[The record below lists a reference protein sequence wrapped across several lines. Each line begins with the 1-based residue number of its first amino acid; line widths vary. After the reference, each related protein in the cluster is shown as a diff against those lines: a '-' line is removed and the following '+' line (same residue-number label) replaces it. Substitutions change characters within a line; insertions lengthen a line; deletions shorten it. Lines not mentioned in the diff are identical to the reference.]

1 MVSKI
6 ATFRLPEDLTQE
18 IRHRAEATG
27 RDRTAVVVEALKQ
40 TFGFPDAEPHTATV
54 QELQKELDEL
64 AKKVT
69 VLSEQ
74 LAEATQKLN
83 TASLSSQTS
92 PSLKQAI
99 PSQKALGIASSLLP
113 MPREPFRT
121 QAIGIDGEATSSRAA
136 LQQELEGDIVKRA
149 AQPSGEV
156 SEPDRLE
163 LQELTA
169 KISQQARIFDQVLSA
184 CPDPIWVF
192 DRMARFTYVNL
203 ATAQL
208 LGLQQNQILG
218 KTWQQLNIP
227 AEVIDPINNQRE
239 VVFATKRPLTIEISY
254 PTINGIRDYECILS
268 PIVGEGSSV
277 EAVICT
283 ARDITERNQV
293 EESLRESEAN
303 YRHLFEYANDSIF
316 IIDLSTSRIL
326 DANQNASRRLGYTR
340 KELLQLNTSD
350 IDVPITEERQKMI
363 NQQMQT
369 TGSIIFEHALR
380 RKNGTQVQVEI
391 SSRIIEYHN
400 RLVSLSFVRDTT
412 ERKRSQERLRLLE
425 SAFFNAN
432 DGIIITEVEPLDEP
446 GPKVVYVNQGFT
458 KMTGYLPE
466 EVIGKMPRILEGNAQ
481 NSAQLAQIRVKLMRR
496 EAVCAELIDYRKDGS
511 EFWVELNIVP
521 IVDENGWYT
530 HWMAVLRDITARKQR
545 ESLLLEKEQEL
556 GTHLWQTNTL
566 LQAEIAMHQRTKAA
580 LRESEQ
586 RYALAL
592 SADKA
597 KNKNSQ
603 HSD

>member
-1 MVSKI
+1 MASKI

-54 QELQKELDEL
+54 QELQQELDEL
-64 AKKVT
+64 TKKVT

-74 LAEATQKLN
+74 LTKATEKLN
-83 TASLSSQTS
+83 TPDLSSQTS
-92 PSLKQAI
+92 RSLEQVI
-99 PSQKALGIASSLLP
+99 PSQRALGIAHSLLP
-113 MPREPFRT
+113 REAFCT
-121 QAIGIDGEATSSRAA
+121 QTIGLDEGATSSRVV
-136 LQQELEGDIVKRA
+136 LQQELEAEIVQAA
-149 AQPSGEV
+149 AQDSGEV
-156 SEPDRLE
+156 SEPDKLE

-192 DRMARFTYVNL
+192 DRVGRFTYVNL

-208 LGLQQNQILG
+208 LGLQQSQILG

-227 AEVIDPINNQRE
+227 LEAIDPINNQRE
-239 VVFATKRPLTIEISY
+239 VVFATKRPLTIEVSY

-268 PIVGEGSSV
+268 PIVAEVSSV

-316 IIDLSTSRIL
+316 IIDLSTSRVL

-340 KELLQLNTSD
+340 KELLQLKTSD

-412 ERKRSQERLRLLE
+412 ERKQSQERLRLLE
-425 SAFFNAN
+425 SAFFSAN
-432 DGIIITEVEPLDEP
+432 DGILITEVEPLDEP

-458 KMTGYLPE
+458 QMTGYLPE
-466 EVIGKMPRILEGNAQ
+466 EVIGKMPRILEENAQ
-481 NSAQLAQIRVKLMRR
+481 NSTQLAQIKVKLMKR

-545 ESLLLEKEQEL
+545 ESLFLEKEQQL
-556 GTHLWQTNTL
+556 GTDLWQTNTL

-580 LRESEQ
+580 LRESEE
-586 RYALAL
+586 RYALAI
-592 SADKA
+592 SGGQTKR
-597 KNKNSQ
+597 N
-603 HSD
+603 